1 MSEPVDKKRKIFGD
15 SMVLKDIAAFGRVTY
30 KTPEKCIELLVK
42 NSLAYIMLIPT
53 PEGVTNEAHESNRQ
67 AMFEKFYGIIA
78 HMLQYMED
86 KSIKYSVDKLPSG
99 VLFYEYDNTIAI
111 QSYAHASRKISLR
124 DLETV
129 LNFLDH
135 NTGVIFYMV
144 TPATSDISLPFDSMN
159 DNFVVRCHITSNAPI
174 EYFDFELVDKES
186 MDNKLDVLIDY
197 IVALKKKKYIAKV

>member
-1 MSEPVDKKRKIFGD
+1 M
-15 SMVLKDIAAFGRVTY
+15 
-30 KTPEKCIELLVK
+30 
-42 NSLAYIMLIPT
+42 
-53 PEGVTNEAHESNRQ
+53 
-67 AMFEKFYGIIA
+67 
-78 HMLQYMED
+78 
-86 KSIKYSVDKLPSG
+86 
-99 VLFYEYDNTIAI
+99 YDNTIAT
-111 QSYAHASRKISLR
+111 QAYVHTSRRTTLTELKTI
-124 DLETV
+124 

-144 TPATSDISLPFDSMN
+144 TPATSDISLPFDPMN